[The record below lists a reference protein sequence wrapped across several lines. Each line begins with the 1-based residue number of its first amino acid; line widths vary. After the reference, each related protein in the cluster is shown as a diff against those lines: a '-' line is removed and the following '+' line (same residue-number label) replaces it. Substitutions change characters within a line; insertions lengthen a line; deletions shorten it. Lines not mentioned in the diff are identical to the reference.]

1 MSLCGQRQRG
11 QSRRNGR
18 LGSLESFHRLYFF
31 SVNSADARCHCKKRV
46 PSAEPALSVRHA
58 APLPARALKAANLS
72 ELQRRSKTN
81 VHRPDQ
87 SPAAERKSGV
97 EGKSGPVRVNQGGR
111 RHITKT
117 TKH

>member
-58 APLPARALKAANLS
+58 APLPARALKASNLS
-72 ELQRRSKTN
+72 ALPRRRKTTE
-81 VHRPDQ
+81 HRPEHATEARTD
-87 SPAAERKSGV
+87 ER
-97 EGKSGPVRVNQGGR
+97 RVGIWCDSKV
-111 RHITKT
+111 ITW
-117 TKH
+117 